1 MKSDNKS
8 AKEAINDFVDHM
20 LKHTNQLVALPL
32 SNHHES
38 PWGVNIL
45 SDYIAKK
52 VSITINAAQCRKHLT
67 LPLIEK
73 MVEMK
78 IILKGASSKENI
90 IRQKILYWY
99 SELNLEEKKLLPRM
113 ATLPNNISLSSLGPE
128 QGHWANAATL
138 HEYIANTID
147 EIHEDLL
154 RLGIIESSFK
164 KVGDRKRNSTKN
176 IKSNIN
182 NWVSQIL
189 KDEEMLWEIPITK
202 ANTSSGFNVA
212 VWFIAE
218 KIGIPSTAA
227 STFRELAYPLIEQM
241 LQKNIL
247 IDLNKSDGVQSI
259 EIRRKLLNWYRK
271 LSIEEKQLL
280 PIHANKITL
289 KRIPS
294 KQRPIKKSDFR
305 YNVVKDAWNQIHE
318 NLGQLGILSINYKSV
333 AERIEEKIDR
343 QKKYSENQ
351 KERFDRLAINKLNT
365 TDDFFKPS
373 EMKPFIQVEQ
383 LFAVQSNTVASE
395 SGKSNYLDAS
405 KQFIRFLSEL
415 NGTTPLIITA
425 LFDEHI
431 LSKFRKF
438 LEQQKI
444 NKKIS
449 SHGAN
454 TILSSVRSTLYRLTQ
469 LSDINFS
476 FFNVNGFNTRRETDV
491 KKPFTK
497 NERLKLLETIEKGLN
512 DSKLRMLPYK
522 KTGIGQNPL
531 DENGKRLRGL
541 STLENARWLFEN
553 ALKCVPIHHNTAE
566 SSAEKAF
573 LQIVTESDKGLMEV
587 YNEWGVP
594 PMVDV
599 SILVP
604 YLLKLARVTGLNA
617 DSILSLDIDDYV
629 VKHEATSRPCLRYW
643 KERSDGYKEYHL
655 DLFKAELTW
664 LTSRQSEIVGN
675 IFEEI
680 RQLTSSFRQDIED
693 VKFKNRLFIYQ
704 SNSTKKHGKVS
715 PILGKNEKSTK
726 ILSDN
731 FAKFVKEYGLKN
743 DDGEPLTLTIS
754 RFRPTFVSEMLN
766 DGVSLR
772 EIQLMLGHSSIEVT
786 IKYLDS
792 LDFNFI
798 SRTKLDEKLKEI
810 HQSTVDE
817 KYEIAPQE
825 IKLQKN
831 NEIVISFQ
839 TPLAE
844 CKNIF
849 DPPEFVK
856 KLASYVSGTPCSQY
870 NKCLGCENVIL
881 TTNNL
886 PEIFAMQR
894 DYTRLTEHTR
904 VMDTPYGHV
913 IRENLELISNITDP
927 KLSDFSLEELET
939 GRRLAEYIETT
950 ILVDGVI

>member
-1 MKSDNKS
+1 MKRDRNTT
-8 AKEAINDFVDHM
+8 D
-20 LKHTNQLVALPL
+20 QLVNMWVKSLLLNPNKLLGLPL
-32 SNHHES
+32 SNHFNNL
-38 PWGVNIL
+38 WKVNIQSEFL
-45 SDYIAKK
+45 SKETG
-52 VSITINAAQCRKHLT
+52 ITISESNRRKHLT

-73 MVEMK
+73 MDEMH
-78 IILKGASSKENI
+78 IVIKGASSRENL
-90 IRQKILYWY
+90 IRQRILHWY
-99 SELNLEEKKLLPRM
+99 STLSFNDKKCLPRM
-113 ATLPNNISLSSLGPE
+113 ISLPNNICFKSIGVE
-128 QGHWANAATL
+128 QASWITQVTQY
-138 HEYIANTID
+138 EWIANTID
-147 EIHEDLL
+147 EIHEDLFK
-154 RLGIIESSFK
+154 LGIIKSDFK
-164 KVGDRKRNSTKN
+164 KVKERKRLVKDA
-176 IKSNIN
+176 KSIIAA
-182 NWVSQIL
+182 WVSKVI
-189 KDEEMLWEIPITK
+189 KDEDSLWEIPISK
-202 ANTSSGFNVA
+202 ANTPSGFNVA
-212 VWFIAE
+212 AWFIE
-218 KIGIPSTAA
+218 ETLGISYNTAYEHRQLTY
-227 STFRELAYPLIEQM
+227 SLIEEM
-241 LQKNIL
+241 IQKEIL
-247 IDLNKSDGVQSI
+247 IALDGSNEVQGI

-271 LSIEEKQLL
+271 LSLEEKQSL
-280 PIHANKITL
+280 PIFANKVSL
-289 KRIPS
+289 KRMPLE
-294 KQRPIKKSDFR
+294 KRPISQNDLR
-305 YNVVKDAWNQIHE
+305 YDAVRKAWNQVHTDLKELEII
-318 NLGQLGILSINYKSV
+318 NINYKSV
-333 AERIEEKIDR
+333 AERNYEKEIL
-343 QKKYSENQ
+343 QQETSETLT
-351 KERFDRLAINKLNT
+351 ERFDRLSEKKLNIIA
-365 TDDFFKPS
+365 DFLKPS
-373 EMKPFIQVEQ
+373 EVEPFIQVEQ
-383 LFAVQSNTVASE
+383 LFASQRKTVSSE
-395 SGKSNYLDAS
+395 SGKENYISGCGLL
-405 KQFIRFLSEL
+405 IGFLSKLCGNAPLEI
-415 NGTTPLIITA
+415 TTS
-425 LFDEHI
+425 FNEHL
-431 LSKFRKF
+431 LSRFRQY
-438 LEQQKI
+438 LQQKTI
-444 NKKIS
+444 SEEIS
-449 SHGAN
+449 SHYAN
-454 TILSSVRSTLYRLTQ
+454 TILSTVRKTLRRLAQ
-469 LSDINFS
+469 IRDVEYS
-476 FFNVNGFNTRRETDV
+476 FFDVNGFNAERKTDV

-497 NERLKLLETIEKGLN
+497 NERLQILEAIEKGIE
-512 DSKLRMLPYK
+512 DSKSSLSPYK
-522 KTGIGQNPL
+522 RTGIGKNPL
-531 DENGKRLRGL
+531 DSNGARIPGL

-553 ALKCVPIHHNTAE
+553 PLKCKPVHHNTSKSLIE
-566 SSAEKAF
+566 RAF
-573 LQIVTESDKGLMEV
+573 LQIITESNKGLRQV

-675 IFEEI
+675 IFQEV
-680 RQLTSSFRQDIED
+680 RQLTSNFRQDIED

-715 PILGKNEKSTK
+715 PILGNNEKSTK

-731 FAKFVKEYGLKN
+731 FARFVKKHGLKN
-743 DDGEPLTLTIS
+743 YDGEPLTLTIS
-754 RFRPTFVSEMLN
+754 RFRPTFVSEMLD

-810 HQSTVDE
+810 HQSTLDE
-817 KYEIAPQE
+817 KDEIASQE

-831 NEIVISFQ
+831 NELMISFQ

-870 NKCLGCENVIL
+870 NKCLGCENVII

-894 DYTRLTEHTR
+894 DYTLLTEHTR

-950 ILVDGVI
+950 ILVDGAI